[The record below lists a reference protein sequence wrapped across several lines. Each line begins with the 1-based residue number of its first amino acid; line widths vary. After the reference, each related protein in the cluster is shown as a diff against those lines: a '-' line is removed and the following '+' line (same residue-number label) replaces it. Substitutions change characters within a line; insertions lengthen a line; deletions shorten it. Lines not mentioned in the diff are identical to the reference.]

1 MHSQSGV
8 QLQLGNE
15 QVTLEA
21 GKMAILDLSSQDRG
35 LESPSDVAIAIE
47 VEAKTPSGV
56 LRAVWPL
63 SADDVEQASTS
74 ITVH

>member
-1 MHSQSGV
+1 M
-8 QLQLGNE
+8 
-15 QVTLEA
+15 
-21 GKMAILDLSSQDRG
+21 LDLSSQETS

-56 LRAVWPL
+56 LHAVWPL

>member
-1 MHSQSGV
+1 
-8 QLQLGNE
+8 
-15 QVTLEA
+15 
-21 GKMAILDLSSQDRG
+21 MAMLDLPSQDTS

-63 SADDVEQASTS
+63 NADDVEQASTS